1 MMNRRQWIRAAGLTG
16 VAAAAPPPL
25 SASLSVLTQAGGPS
39 GALGLPRARNLIFF
53 ALDGTGF
60 EDLATAAHFSERVL
74 GRPLFF
80 MEFLRRG
87 ASSGAMFTHSLTA
100 VVTDS
105 AAASTA
111 WSTGR
116 KVVNGALCM
125 YPDGRRLRPI
135 LDLARETG
143 RATGLATTTRITHA
157 TPAGWIVQTAD
168 RDQEDEI
175 ALQYLEFQPEVLLG
189 GGAGHFLAQSR
200 RDRRDLTTEFRT
212 RGYDVVRSR
221 EDLLRS
227 SGDRILGLFAGGTS
241 HVPYEIDRR
250 FQGVEAPSL
259 AEMAGSALAR
269 LEEAPKGFVLQ
280 VEAGRID
287 HANHENDPGGMLWE
301 WMAADETLRLL
312 VNFVDRTPGTL
323 LFVAADHDTGGG
335 TVYGFGTNYLSST
348 PALLTAQRQ
357 RMSLQRFRSRLGRNP
372 DLSTLP
378 EATLQFL
385 GFEPTPD
392 QAERM
397 ARVLKGE
404 AVFGHPTAHSGDLN
418 SLASVLW
425 EIPRGRVDRPNL
437 AFSTGNHTAGMVPVA
452 LYGNGLSAAPLG
464 VVDNTQLFSWM
475 LEALGLTFSNP
486 EMSEAEA
493 LEVLARRG
501 EGAELGFRHPLD

>member
-1 MMNRRQWIRAAGLTG
+1 MDRRQWIRAAGLAG
-16 VAAAAPPPL
+16 VAAAAPSPL
-25 SASLSVLTQAGGPS
+25 SPSLSALTQRGAAPGP
-39 GALGLPRARNLIFF
+39 LGLPRARNLIFF

-60 EDLATAAHFSERVL
+60 EDLATASHFSERVL
-74 GRPLFF
+74 GRPFF
-80 MEFLRRG
+80 FREFLRRG

-125 YPDGRRLRPI
+125 YPDGRPLRPI
-135 LDLARETG
+135 LDLAREAG

-157 TPAGWIVQTAD
+157 TPAGWIARAAD
-168 RDQEDEI
+168 RDQEDDI

-189 GGAGHFLAQSR
+189 GGAAHFLARSR
-200 RDRRDLTTEFRT
+200 RDRRDLVAEFRA

-221 EDLLRS
+221 RELLNS
-227 SGDRILGLFAGGTS
+227 AGDRILGLFTDGTS

-250 FQGVEAPSL
+250 FQGVDAPSL
-259 AEMAGSALAR
+259 AEMAGAALAR
-269 LEEAPKGFVLQ
+269 LQEAPRGFVLQ

-287 HANHENDPGGMLWE
+287 HANHENDPGGMIWE

-312 VNFVDRTPGTL
+312 VDFVDRTPGTL

-335 TVYGFGTNYLSST
+335 TVYGFGDNYLSST
-348 PALLTAQRQ
+348 PALLTVQRQ

-372 DLSTLP
+372 DLALLP
-378 EATLQFL
+378 EAVREFL
-385 GFEPTPD
+385 GFDPTPD
-392 QAERM
+392 QVERM
-397 ARVLKGE
+397 GRVLKGE
-404 AVFGHPTAHSGDLN
+404 ASFGHPTAHSGDLN
-418 SLASVLW
+418 SLAAVLW
-425 EIPRGRVDRPNL
+425 EIPKGRVDRPNL
-437 AFSTGNHTAGMVPVA
+437 AFSTGNHTAGTVPVA
-452 LYGNGLSAAPLG
+452 LYGTGLTPAPLG

-475 LEALGLTFSNP
+475 LEALGLSFSNP

-493 LEVLARRG
+493 LEILARRG
-501 EGAELGFRHPLD
+501 EEGEPRFRHPFD